1 MVNHDALAPEGL
13 MTDPHDRRAAA
24 SRSAAARGA
33 AARAAAR
40 RRRVTGRVAL
50 ALAAA
55 LTLSLTGYGWAAYRG
70 VVSGLQ
76 VSDVLDGQ
84 STSSGG
90 DTNILVMGLDSR
102 LDENGNP
109 LPKDIYNS
117 LHAGDQQDG
126 GYNANVLM
134 LLHVP
139 GDGGRAT
146 SISIPRDDYVPLA
159 GCPDNVCQGKIKQ
172 AYGLAFDEKAKQ
184 LVSQNVTDKSQ
195 REQQARDAG
204 RRAEIDTVRKFLG
217 GVPIDHFVEVTLVAF
232 FEIAQVVQPITVCL
246 NEDTQD
252 SYSGANFHAGQQEI
266 SAEQA
271 VEFVRQRRDN
281 VHPALNFTDLD
292 RERRQQ
298 AFISSLAYQLK
309 QGGTFTNP
317 AKLQGILDVAKQ
329 NTAVD
334 SGLDLLALAKQA
346 SSLTGGNV
354 SFVTLP
360 VDHFGKSPSG
370 EDVNFVNTGQIQ
382 SLVAQLL
389 SGAPVPTPAA
399 YVRPMT
405 HSSGVPA
412 PPPALSGGGI
422 PCVK

>member
-1 MVNHDALAPEGL
+1 
-13 MTDPHDRRAAA
+13 MTYPHDRRAAA
-24 SRSAAARGA
+24 SRAAAARA
-33 AARAAAR
+33 VAARAAAR
-40 RRRVTGRVAL
+40 RRRITGRVAL

-55 LTLSLTGYGWAAYRG
+55 LTLSLTGYGWAAYHG

-76 VSDVLDGQ
+76 VSDVLDGE

-90 DTNILVMGLDSR
+90 DTNILIMGLDSR

-139 GDGGRAT
+139 GNGGKAT

-159 GCPDNVCQGKIKQ
+159 GCPDNVCKGKIKQ

-184 LVSQNVTDKSQ
+184 LVSQNVTKSQ

-217 GVPIDHFVEVTLVAF
+217 NVPIDHFVEVTLVAF
-232 FEIAQVVQPITVCL
+232 LEIAQVVQPITVCL

-271 VEFVRQRRDN
+271 VAFVRQRRDY
-281 VHPALNFTDLD
+281 VHPKLNFTDLD

-309 QGGTFTNP
+309 QGGAFTDP
-317 AKLQGILDVAKQ
+317 TKLQGILDVAKQ

-334 SGLDLLALAKQA
+334 SSLDLLALAKQA
-346 SSLTGGNV
+346 TSLTGGNV
-354 SFVTLP
+354 RFVTLP
-360 VDHFGKSPSG
+360 VDHFGKNPSG
-370 EDVNFVNTGQIQ
+370 EDVNFVNTAQIQ
-382 SLVAQLL
+382 STVAQLL
-389 SGAPVPTPAA
+389 SDAPEPSPAA
-399 YVRPMT
+399 YVTPMT
-405 HSSGVPA
+405 HETSSTPA
-412 PPPALSGGGI
+412 SPPVLGGGGI